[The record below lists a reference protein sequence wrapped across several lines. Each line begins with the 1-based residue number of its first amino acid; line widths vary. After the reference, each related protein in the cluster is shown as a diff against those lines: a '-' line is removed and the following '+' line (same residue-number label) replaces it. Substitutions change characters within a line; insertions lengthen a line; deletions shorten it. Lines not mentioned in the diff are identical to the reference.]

1 MRQLTLY
8 LLSDPIIVKVATE
21 EAYFETVIDSF
32 ERCPVD
38 LAAFDASGKAMP
50 RPLHFLASFNSNS
63 PMGLIFSEAA
73 ADEVND
79 EDLSDKQW
87 EQWKRATEHAL
98 PGEVFIKG
106 WAIGGQADQLG
117 IFEIGDRLRG
127 VGELP
132 FVDGGFEG
140 AVKLIERQPL
150 AGSTLK
156 LHFDRKSLPRKL
168 PESVKTEDESIR
180 VKVSGQGVWKS
191 KGRRS
196 TQEDS
201 FGTSSCITLSQ
212 IVVSKLCSQFL
223 RVVIHQYYTR
233 FRIVMPETCSLQG

>member
-1 MRQLTLY
+1 

-132 FVDGGFEG
+132 FVDGGFD
-140 AVKLIERQPL
+140 P
-150 AGSTLK
+150 
-156 LHFDRKSLPRKL
+156 
-168 PESVKTEDESIR
+168 
-180 VKVSGQGVWKS
+180 
-191 KGRRS
+191 
-196 TQEDS
+196 
-201 FGTSSCITLSQ
+201 SQ
-212 IVVSKLCSQFL
+212 
-223 RVVIHQYYTR
+223 
-233 FRIVMPETCSLQG
+233 